1 MKNPIKR
8 KANALT
14 PASKNNTHTAGNSA
28 YLFFNTYNIND
39 LTNISEHIQRKAH
52 VLQST
57 ERGLIINS
65 M

>member
-8 KANALT
+8 KANKFT
-14 PASKNNTHTAGNSA
+14 PVKTTNTAGNSA

-39 LTNISEHIQRKAH
+39 LTNTSEHIQHNAH
-52 VLQST
+52 VLQLIES
-57 ERGLIINS
+57 LIINS